1 VGSWRFM
8 GALKPMRQIKL
19 IAAAAV
25 FLVVGVVVTACG
37 PRQDGDPNTNAK
49 LTAQRQAVIAR
60 HKGRL

>member
-1 VGSWRFM
+1 
-8 GALKPMRQIKL
+8 MRPNKI

-25 FLVVGVVVTACG
+25 ILVVGMVASACG
-37 PRQDGDPNTNAK
+37 PRQEGDPNTNAK